1 MSPENRPNRFLRGF
15 LIGAAVILVV
25 NIFQIAYEY
34 ANSFG
39 RSFSYGFPFPFYEYW
54 LMFNRGRYFVGGII
68 ANILVALA
76 FSSLVGLGQHLYYKR
91 YRTRPL
97 SILN

>member
-1 MSPENRPNRFLRGF
+1 MSARNSPNRFLRGF
-15 LIGAAVILVV
+15 LIGAAIFLFV
-25 NIFQIAYEY
+25 NLFQIGYEY

-39 RSFSYGFPFPFYEYW
+39 RSFSYGYPFPFYEYW
-54 LMFNRGRYFVGGII
+54 DMLNRGRYFVGGIL

-76 FSSLVGLGQHLYYKR
+76 FSSLVGLGQHLYYKH

-97 SILN
+97 SIFE